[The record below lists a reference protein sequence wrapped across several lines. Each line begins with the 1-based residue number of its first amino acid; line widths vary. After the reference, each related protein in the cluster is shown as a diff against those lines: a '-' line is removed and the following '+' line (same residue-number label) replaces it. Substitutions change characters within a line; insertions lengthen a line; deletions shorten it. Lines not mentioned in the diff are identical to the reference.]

1 MKKLL
6 VIDNYDS
13 FTYNL
18 VHILEARGS
27 YEVEVKRN
35 DKVDASYALQCD
47 KIILSPGPG
56 IPSEAGN
63 MMEIIKAIATQ
74 KSILGVCLGHQ
85 ALTEYFGGD
94 LLNLTEAHHGVEGQL
109 IKTDDDCPILRG
121 IDKNFQA
128 GRYHSW
134 VSKKNNFPKELIVTS
149 EDEKGEIMSF
159 RHESLSVFGVQFHPE
174 SIMTPDGTMMI
185 ENFLKV

>member
-6 VIDNYDS
+6 IIDNYDS

-18 VHILEARGS
+18 VHVLKAIGS

-35 DKVDASYALQCD
+35 DEVEISYVLEHD

-56 IPSEAGN
+56 IPSEAGE
-63 MMEIIKAIATQ
+63 MIEIIKAIATQ
-74 KSILGVCLGHQ
+74 KTTLGVCLGHQ
-85 ALTEYFGGD
+85 AITEHFGGE
-94 LLNLTEAHHGVEGQL
+94 LLNLNEVYHGVEGQM
-109 IKTDDDCPILRG
+109 IRTDNDCPILRG
-121 IDKNFQA
+121 IDKTFQA

-134 VSKKNNFPKELIVTS
+134 VSEKSSFPKELLVTS

-159 RHESLSVFGVQFHPE
+159 RHESLPIYGVQFHPE
-174 SIMTPDGTMMI
+174 SIMTPDGRVMM
-185 ENFLKV
+185 ENFLKI